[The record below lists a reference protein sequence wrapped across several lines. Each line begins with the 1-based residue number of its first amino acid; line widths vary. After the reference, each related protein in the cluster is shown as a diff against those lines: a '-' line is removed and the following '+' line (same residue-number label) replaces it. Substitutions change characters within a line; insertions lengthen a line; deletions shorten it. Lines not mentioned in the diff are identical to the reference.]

1 MQRRAPLAP
10 VPHKHPEVGAWAQLG
25 KGGRGARVP
34 LRVQQQL
41 LRGGGCV
48 RAHAARAGLGRAGP
62 TAADGLGNLRDLF
75 RLAAS
80 GKAALPKSL
89 AEFTSQ
95 EPFYPVAGPFVLSG
109 EIGCAW
115 GAGLKQGPEAAKRV
129 LAFETR
135 AAQDGGW
142 VMFQDGTIREVTA
155 EEFAAAPKATP

>member
-1 MQRRAPLAP
+1 MTSQRDNAMI
-10 VPHKHPEVGAWAQLG
+10 VCGSI
-25 KGGRGARVP
+25 
-34 LRVQQQL
+34 
-41 LRGGGCV
+41 V
-48 RAHAARAGLGRAGP
+48 RAAVVAVLVLLTAAGCSGQTAAPEKRAGP

>member
-1 MQRRAPLAP
+1 MTSPRDSAMTVCNVIARSAVVAALLLTATGCSFQKAAPDKLA
-10 VPHKHPEVGAWAQLG
+10 A
-25 KGGRGARVP
+25 
-34 LRVQQQL
+34 
-41 LRGGGCV
+41 
-48 RAHAARAGLGRAGP
+48 P

-80 GKAALPKSL
+80 GKVALPKSL
-89 AEFTSQ
+89 AEFTAQ

-109 EIGCAW
+109 NIGCVW
-115 GAGLKQGPEAAKRV
+115 GVGLKDGPEAAKRL

-135 AAQDGGW
+135 AAKEGGW

>member
-1 MQRRAPLAP
+1 MTSQRDNAMT
-10 VPHKHPEVGAWAQLG
+10 VCGAI
-25 KGGRGARVP
+25 
-34 LRVQQQL
+34 
-41 LRGGGCV
+41 
-48 RAHAARAGLGRAGP
+48 ARAAVLAVLVLMAAVGCSGQKAATEKPSGP

-115 GAGLKQGPEAAKRV
+115 GAGLKDGPEAAKRV